1 MKLVSKIIRKSNGE
15 TLLSLGDTF
24 KIDEEIPIYQLQ
36 QKALIDSVLK
46 KKTKVC
52 VGALMGHHGQYIVGL
67 GTFVKASSINDFMD
81 YFTYDFSYF
90 PPKGFM
96 GDTSLSIDY
105 FLPIHKFLQYR
116 HHTKMKPW
124 THRPG
129 GFRVG

>member
-1 MKLVSKIIRKSNGE
+1 MKSVHRIVRKSNGE
-15 TLLSLGDTF
+15 ILLSLGDTF

-36 QKALIDSVLK
+36 QKALIDGVLK

-52 VGALMGHHGQYIVGL
+52 VGALIGHDGQYIVGL
-67 GTFVKASSINDFMD
+67 GTFVNASHIQDFTN
-81 YFTYDFSYF
+81 YFTYDFNYF

-96 GDTSLSIDY
+96 GDTSLSINY
-105 FLPIHKFLQYR
+105 FLPIHKLLQYR

-129 GFRVG
+129 LRVG